1 MNVARVLFLI
11 PLASFVL
18 LMAYF
23 AMGLQRD
30 PSIIPTVLIDKP
42 VAEFSLGPIEGYE
55 NGLSSEDLK
64 GEVTLVNIFGSWCVA
79 CLIEHPLLMEIAEK
93 DDVPIM
99 GLNWKDPPGKGT
111 EWLSKHGDPYTRI
124 GNDFNGRV
132 SIDFGVT
139 GAPET
144 YIVDKKGRIRYK
156 QTGPI
161 TPLIWEE
168 DMLPVIRELRNES

>member
-1 MNVARVLFLI
+1 MGRALFLF
-11 PLASFVL
+11 PLAAFVL
-18 LMAYF
+18 LLAYF

-42 VAEFSLGPIEGYE
+42 VPEFDLSPIEGYE

-64 GEVTLVNIFGSWCVA
+64 DEVTLVNIFGSWCVA
-79 CLIEHPLLMEIAEK
+79 CLIEHPLLMEISEK
-93 DDVPIM
+93 NQVPIM

-111 EWLSKHGDPYTRI
+111 EWLAKHGDPYTRI
-124 GNDFNGRV
+124 GNDLDGRV

-144 YIVDKKGRIRYK
+144 FIVDKRGRIRYK
-156 QTGPI
+156 QIGPI
-161 TPLIWEE
+161 TEMIWEE
-168 DMLPVIRELRNES
+168 DMLPVIRELRNEG